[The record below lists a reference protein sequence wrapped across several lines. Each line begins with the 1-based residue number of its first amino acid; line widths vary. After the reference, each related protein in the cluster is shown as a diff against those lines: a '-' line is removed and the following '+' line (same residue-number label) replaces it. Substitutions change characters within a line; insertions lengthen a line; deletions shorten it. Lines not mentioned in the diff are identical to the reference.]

1 MSDGL
6 EPDGLHAG
14 HVHGRSPR
22 GAVVRPARVLR
33 EGDTVGPDGEIQRDP
48 HTEEDGEGNNRS
60 VSTDR
65 AAVCRLMVF
74 GFFFGSPLSCD
85 MSTWDLNLAA
95 LSNSPL
101 LMSTAF
107 GLVTFFFLGL
117 PSATADAPPSRT
129 VSAEVRLF
137 LSSM

>member
-1 MSDGL
+1 MWSTAGVSDGL

-60 VSTDR
+60 VSTGR

-74 GFFFGSPLSCD
+74 GFCRSR
-85 MSTWDLNLAA
+85 NLGTGEWQ
-95 LSNSPL
+95 
-101 LMSTAF
+101 MQ
-107 GLVTFFFLGL
+107 
-117 PSATADAPPSRT
+117 AT
-129 VSAEVRLF
+129 VVGQ
-137 LSSM
+137 